1 MILVPVIALV
11 LGLILGGLLPPI
23 GGQPGQY
30 LAVACLAGFDTVCG
44 GIRTGY
50 EQKFRTDVFVTGFI
64 VNVVIAFG
72 LSMLGDYIGQNMF
85 LVAALVFG
93 QRIFNNLSIIRRQLL
108 TKWQSD
114 RERRKRAAEQ
124 AQAQAQA
131 PAPAASQTQTNS

>member
-1 MILVPVIALV
+1 MIFIPVIALI
-11 LGLILGGLLPPI
+11 LGLALGQFIPPL

-50 EQKFRTDVFVTGFI
+50 EQKFRSDVFVTGFI
-64 VNVVIAFG
+64 VNVAIAFG
-72 LSMLGDYIGQNMF
+72 LSMLGDQIGQNMF

-93 QRIFNNLSIIRRQLL
+93 QRIFNNLSIIRRQML

-114 RERRKRAAEQ
+114 RERKKRALDQ
-124 AQAQAQA
+124 AQAQ
-131 PAPAASQTQTNS
+131 PATPAASQTQTNS